1 MTTSSVKSVCV
12 YCGSSSRGAPG
23 HLRAAADLGTALAR
37 RGITLVYGGGMI
49 GLMGIC
55 ADAALKAGGK
65 VIGVIPKH
73 LDDLEVGHRGLSEL
87 IVCTSMHT
95 RKEKMFHLSDA
106 FVVLPGGYGTLD
118 EFFEMVTWR
127 QLALHDK
134 PIVLVDVE
142 GYWKPLTHLLDRIVE
157 ENYAKPETRRLYQ
170 VVDGLEG
177 LFEALET
184 APRPKVEAKEKLI

>member
-1 MTTSSVKSVCV
+1 MSSIKSLCV
-12 YCGSSSRGAPG
+12 YCGSSSRGNPT
-23 HLRAAADLGTALAR
+23 HLKAAERLGTMLAE
-37 RGITLVYGGGMI
+37 RGVTLVYGGGMI

-95 RKEKMFHLSDA
+95 RKEKMFQLSDA
-106 FVVLPGGYGTLD
+106 FAILPGGYGTLD
-118 EFFEMVTWR
+118 EAFEMITWR

-134 PIVLVDVE
+134 PILLVDVE
-142 GYWKPLTHLLDRIVE
+142 GYWKPLTNLLDHVIE
-157 ENYAKPETRRLYQ
+157 QNYAKPETRRLYTL
-170 VVDGLEG
+170 VDGVDGL
-177 LFEALET
+177 FDALAK
-184 APRPKVEAKEKLI
+184 APRPKVEPKEKLM

>member
-1 MTTSSVKSVCV
+1 MSSIKSLCV
-12 YCGSSSRGAPG
+12 YCGSSSRGDPA
-23 HLRAAADLGTALAR
+23 HLKAAALLGTRLAEH
-37 RGITLVYGGGMI
+37 GITLVYGGGMI

-95 RKEKMFHLSDA
+95 RKQKMFEISDA
-106 FVVLPGGYGTLD
+106 FAILPGGYGTLD
-118 EFFEMVTWR
+118 EAFEMITWR

-134 PIVLVDVE
+134 PILLVDVA
-142 GYWKPLTHLLDRIVE
+142 GYWKPLTALLDHVIE
-157 ENYAKPETRRLYQ
+157 QNYAKPETRRLYT
-170 VVDGLEG
+170 VVDGVDG
-177 LFEALET
+177 LFDALAR
-184 APRPKVEAKEKLI
+184 APRPKVEPREKLM

>member
-1 MTTSSVKSVCV
+1 
-12 YCGSSSRGAPG
+12 
-23 HLRAAADLGTALAR
+23 
-37 RGITLVYGGGMI
+37 MI

-170 VVDGLEG
+170 VVDGIEG

-184 APRPKVEAKEKLI
+184 APRPKLEAKEKLI